1 MQMMRSFFSLS
12 NLGSFLMALILALMV
27 WMGATIQAS
36 PFTEGYLPSA
46 VPVEV
51 VNRGEGLVIVGGVN
65 QQVRIRVRAPQSVW
79 EELEASSFR
88 AYVDLQA
95 LGVGLHEV
103 PVRVA
108 PAGDTVRVLQTS
120 PSALTV
126 RLDTRGEKTVPVRAD
141 VFGNPPMGY
150 SAGAAQ
156 VIPERV
162 TVNGPQSAVDQVA
175 RVTAEV
181 YISGEKDTFERN
193 VTLTPRDEVGNILE
207 GLDLDQ
213 KTARVTVPIE
223 QDVGYRELSV
233 KPIIEGTPA
242 PGYWISSI
250 TATPSMVTV
259 FGEPSAVNEIPGYL
273 ETSPVSV
280 RGARDNILERVPL
293 LFPEGVS
300 PLENVATVQ
309 AIIEISPVLGGQ
321 TIQLTPV
328 VTGLGRGLEASFSPQ
343 TVEVILSG
351 PLSEL
356 DALQAGDV
364 SIVLDLSDYEP
375 GTHLV
380 TPEVERPASLQV
392 QALIPDQVE
401 VVIRES

>member
-1 MQMMRSFFSLS
+1 MMRSFFSLS
-12 NLGSFLMALILALMV
+12 NLGSLLMALVLGVMV

-36 PFTEGYLPSA
+36 PFTEGYLPDA

-79 EELEASSFR
+79 EDLEASSFR

-95 LGVGLHEV
+95 LSVGLYEV

-108 PAGDTVRVLQTS
+108 PAGNTVRVLQTS

-150 SAGAAQ
+150 SAGPAQ
-156 VIPERV
+156 VIPDRV
-162 TVNGPQSAVDQVA
+162 RVSGPQSAVDQA
-175 RVTAEV
+175 AMVTAEV
-181 YISGEKDTFERN
+181 YISEEKDTFERN

-207 GLDLDQ
+207 GLELDQ

-223 QDVGYRELSV
+223 QDVGYRELSI

-250 TATPSMVTV
+250 TATPSTVTV
-259 FGEPSAVNEIPGYL
+259 FGEPTAVNEIPGYL
-273 ETSPVSV
+273 ETSPVSAE
-280 RGARDNILERVPL
+280 GARDDILERVPL

-309 AIIEISPVLGGQ
+309 AVVEISPVLGGQ

-328 VTGLGRGLEASFSPQ
+328 VRGLGRGLEASFSPQ
-343 TVEVILSG
+343 TVGVILSG

-356 DALQAGDV
+356 DSLKAGDV
-364 SIVLDLSDYEP
+364 SVVLDLSDYEP

-380 TPEVERPASLQV
+380 TPGVERPASLQV
-392 QALIPDQVE
+392 QAVIPDQVE
-401 VVIRES
+401 VVIKES